1 MDYREDPLDRLLDSE
16 SDEEF
21 GEPVIRDSNHH
32 HARENVDGNLK
43 SWTAEDF
50 ASIYHRFR
58 PHLVRHARRYLSNET
73 QAEEVVQDAFLF
85 LMTALPEID
94 NELGVLKFLKWKI
107 KYLSLDLIRAESKS
121 TNLEPNS
128 FDQPSDD
135 APVDEDILRADDAAV
150 IRMALAKL
158 NPRHREALM
167 ATVNEEKSSQQ
178 LAQELGTNEN
188 AARQLVF
195 RARQAF
201 KKALLGD
208 LDTTGLSTNAIISI
222 AIRKAAAEAREN
234 ATKVGGFFLV
244 LALGAFGLAQ
254 LPIQSTEP
262 NVSAQSTPP
271 VIEFESTPA
280 PLQNTAPE
288 VVEPEPVESNQ
299 SEQAQPADSESSF
312 DAEQTQQSSSV
323 APNSD
328 SQENSEP
335 AVAEIPQNQQRI
347 VSAASVASYRSLQI
361 TNAELE
367 LSSSEFFPSAGTLIR
382 IHSGVG
388 LWALVDYNPISQTIN
403 GVGYEIMVDGE
414 TYFGSASRAGF
425 GAVKG
430 ETGSTLTYSATDLNL
445 IDPEKNVISDHPL
458 NDSFVTITINTDAS
472 GNPEY
477 ASLFL
482 K

>member
-32 HARENVDGNLK
+32 HARQDVDGNLK

-128 FDQPSDD
+128 FDQPSGD
-135 APVDEDILRADDAAV
+135 APVDEEILRADDAAV
-150 IRMALAKL
+150 IRLALAKL

-167 ATVNEEKSSQQ
+167 ASVNEEKTTQQ

-208 LDTTGLSTNAIISI
+208 RDTTGLTTNAIISI

-234 ATKVGGFFLV
+234 ATKVGGFILV
-244 LALGAFGLAQ
+244 LTLGAFGLAQ
-254 LPIQSTEP
+254 LPIQSSEQT
-262 NVSAQSTPP
+262 VSAQSTPP
-271 VIEFESTPA
+271 VVEFETTPA
-280 PLQNTAPE
+280 PVEDPAPE
-288 VVEPEPVESNQ
+288 VAEPEPVASNQ
-299 SEQAQPADSESSF
+299 SEKEQPDEPAASSVI
-312 DAEQTQQSSSV
+312 EQTQQSSS
-323 APNSD
+323 AASNND
-328 SQENSEP
+328 AQQNTEP
-335 AVAEIPQNQQRI
+335 AVAEIPQNQQRV
-347 VSAASVASYRSLQI
+347 VSAASVASYRTLQV
-361 TNAELE
+361 TNAELN

-382 IHSGVG
+382 INSGVG
-388 LWALVDYNPISQTIN
+388 LWALVDYDPINKAIN
-403 GVGYEIMVDGE
+403 GVGYEIVVDGE

-425 GAVKG
+425 GVVEG
-430 ETGSTLTYSATDLNL
+430 ENGSTLTYSATDLNL
-445 IDPEKNVISDHPL
+445 IDPERNVISEHPL
-458 NDSFVTITINTDAS
+458 DDSFVTITINTDAS
-472 GNPEY
+472 GNPQY